1 MTDDDARPPAE
12 ASAEKASAEKPPV
25 ATEPVAKGSVDTG
38 SVQIVDAPRL
48 RIHRP
53 SDFIN
58 LAAALVGI
66 VLVLLLGAYA
76 SGTTEGITSDVQ
88 GFAKVLRS
96 VLVAPTNVLE
106 GILTFGV
113 PAAVVITLFLRREP
127 RRIVETL
134 AALAL
139 GIVAAL
145 VAAETTRRWGTSD
158 LVHSLSIT
166 TDGVTNVTMP
176 AYLAG
181 LAAMLTTA
189 GRRRSNRAIS
199 ASWTALWIGLAIGV
213 IGSLVTVSGAFVTI
227 LIGRAIGLVARYVLG
242 SANDRAYGATLVDAI
257 RRAGFEAKRLSRI
270 DPDGRFVPGGLDPV
284 SAALGHTRQGRVYD
298 LVTREGHRLVAVA
311 LDGDQ
316 QVTDILSKFW
326 RTGRLRGL
334 DSRPDLSLRNAAE
347 GTALVSHAAR
357 SAGVRTPRVLGMAQ
371 SRDTMVLVYQRP
383 NRCRPLSD
391 LPPDEVSDELLDA
404 IWAEVTKAHRA
415 GITHRAIWSET
426 VLVGKDEQSDAPEVW
441 LTSWEM
447 GEVASG
453 PLSRRLDVVQ
463 VIAMTAAKVGAK
475 RAVDAAFR
483 SLDETEV
490 AASAPFLQAIV
501 LPRPTRVEAK
511 AKGPVLDE
519 VREAILERLPEAPS
533 APENLTRF
541 GLRTVLTFILVFV
554 AAAIIL
560 TTFKATDVIAAIRTA
575 SPLWAVIVFAW
586 ALLSFAGAALVVSAF
601 SPVKLPFFSIVR
613 AQIAASYVS
622 LAAPAGVGPAAV
634 NLRLL
639 MRKGVP
645 KALGVATVA
654 LIQVSSFVT
663 TILGLIVLSFVTG
676 STGTLAT
683 QPSRAVL
690 LGVGSAAAAAALSML
705 FPKIRAWV
713 LGKIMP
719 TIRQTLPR
727 LVQILGKPWRFAL
740 ALLGNVILTASYI
753 GAFDAALRAFGYQF
767 GLMDI
772 TVLYLLSNVAGSVIP
787 TPGGIGGVE
796 AALGAG
802 LGTAGVPIAIAGSA
816 VVLFRALTYW
826 ARVPLGY
833 VAMRIMM
840 AKKEF

>member
-1 MTDDDARPPAE
+1 MTDDASSPPAE
-12 ASAEKASAEKPPV
+12 APV
-25 ATEPVAKGSVDTG
+25 DTASVDTA
-38 SVQIVDAPRL
+38 SVQIIDAPRL

-58 LAAALVGI
+58 LAAALAGI

-76 SGTTEGITSDVQ
+76 SGTTAGITSDVQ

-113 PAAVVITLFLRREP
+113 PAAVVITLIIRREP

-134 AALAL
+134 AALGL

-145 VAAETTRRWGTSD
+145 IAVETTRRWGTSD
-158 LVHSLSIT
+158 LIHSLSIT
-166 TDGVTNVTMP
+166 TDGITSVTMP

-199 ASWTALWIGLAIGV
+199 LSWIALWIGLAIGV
-213 IGSLVTVSGAFVTI
+213 IGSIVTVSAAFVTV
-227 LIGRAIGLVARYVLG
+227 LIGRALGLTARYVLG
-242 SANDRAYGATLVDAI
+242 SANDRAYGSVLVDAI
-257 RRAGFEAKRLSRI
+257 RRAGFEVRRLSRI
-270 DPDGRFVPGGLDPV
+270 DPDDNSVPSGLDPV
-284 SAALGHTRQGRVYD
+284 STALGHTRQGRLYD
-298 LVTREGHRLVAVA
+298 LVTREGHHLVAVA

-316 QVTDILSKFW
+316 QVTDTLSKFW

-383 NRCRPLSD
+383 TRCRPLSD

-404 IWAEVTKAHRA
+404 IWAEVIKAHRA

-426 VLVGKDEQSDAPEVW
+426 VLVGQDEQLGVPEVW

-453 PLSRRLDVVQ
+453 VLSRRLDVVQ
-463 VIAMTAAKVGAK
+463 VIAMMAAKIGAK

-483 SLDETEV
+483 NLDESEV
-490 AASAPFLQAIV
+490 SASAPFLQAIV

-511 AKGPVLDE
+511 AKGPVLEE
-519 VREAILERLPEAPS
+519 VREAILERLPETPA
-533 APENLTRF
+533 APEKLTRF
-541 GLRTVLTFILVFV
+541 GLRTVLTFLLLFV
-554 AAAIIL
+554 AAIVIL
-560 TTFKATDVIAAIRTA
+560 TTFKAGDVMAAIRTA

-586 ALLSFAGAALVVSAF
+586 AILSFVGAALTVSAF
-601 SPVKLPFFSIVR
+601 SPVKLPFMTVVR
-613 AQIAASYVS
+613 AQITASYVS
-622 LAAPAGVGPAAV
+622 LAAPAGVGHAAV

-645 KALGVATVA
+645 RALGVATVA
-654 LIQVSSFVT
+654 LVQVSAFVT
-663 TILGLIVLSFVTG
+663 TILGLFVLSLVTG

-683 QPSRAVL
+683 HPKPAVL
-690 LGVGSAAAAAALSML
+690 VGIGAAAAAIALAML
-705 FPKIRAWV
+705 FPKIRGWV
-713 LGKIMP
+713 LAKIMP

-727 LVQILGKPWRFAL
+727 LVQILGQPWRFAV
-740 ALLGNVILTASYI
+740 ALVGNVILTASYI

-772 TVLYLLSNVAGSVIP
+772 TVLYLASNAVGSLVP
-787 TPGGIGGVE
+787 TPGG
-796 AALGAG
+796 LGAVEGTLLTG
-802 LGTAGVPIAIAGSA
+802 LTTAGVPVAIAGSA
-816 VVLFRALTYW
+816 VVLFRAMTYW

-833 VAMRIMM
+833 VAMRIMV

>member
-1 MTDDDARPPAE
+1 MTDDASSPHAE
-12 ASAEKASAEKPPV
+12 AFVPTA
-25 ATEPVAKGSVDTG
+25 SVDTG

-76 SGTTEGITSDVQ
+76 SGTTAGITSDVQ
-88 GFAKVLRS
+88 GIAKMLRS

-127 RRIVETL
+127 RRIVESL

-139 GIVAAL
+139 GIAAAL

-158 LVHSLSIT
+158 LIHSLSIT
-166 TDGVTNVTMP
+166 TDGVTSVTMP

-189 GRRRSNRAIS
+189 GRRRSNRAI
-199 ASWTALWIGLAIGV
+199 ATSWTALWIGLAIAV
-213 IGSLVTVSGAFVTI
+213 IGSLVTVSAAFVTV
-227 LIGRAIGLVARYVLG
+227 LIGRALGLTARYVLG
-242 SANDRAYGATLVDAI
+242 SANDRAYGSTLVEAI

-270 DPDGRFVPGGLDPV
+270 DPDGRAGPGGLDPV
-284 SAALGHTRQGRVYD
+284 SVALGHTRQGRVYD
-298 LVTREGHRLVAVA
+298 LVTREGHRLIAVA

-316 QVTDILSKFW
+316 QVTDTLSKLW

-357 SAGVRTPRVLGMAQ
+357 AAGVRTPRVLGMAQ
-371 SRDTMVLVYQRP
+371 SRDTMVLIYQRP
-383 NRCRPLSD
+383 THCKPLSD
-391 LPPDEVSDELLDA
+391 LAPDEVSDELLDA
-404 IWAEVTKAHRA
+404 IWAEVLKAHRV

-426 VLVGKDEQSDAPEVW
+426 VLVGRDEQLGAPEVW

-453 PLSRRLDVVQ
+453 ALSRRLDVVQ
-463 VIAMTAAKVGAK
+463 VIAMMATKVGAK
-475 RAVDAAFR
+475 RSVDAAFR
-483 SLDETEV
+483 SVDEAEIS
-490 AASAPFLQAIV
+490 ASAPFLQAIV

-511 AKGPVLDE
+511 AKGRILDQ
-519 VREAILERLPEAPS
+519 VREAILERLPEAP
-533 APENLTRF
+533 AEPEKLTRF
-541 GLRTVLTFILVFV
+541 GLRTVLTFVLVFV
-554 AAAIIL
+554 AALIIL
-560 TTFKATDVIAAIRTA
+560 TTFKAGDVMAAIRTA
-575 SPLWAVIVFAW
+575 SPFWAVIVFAW
-586 ALLSFAGAALVVSAF
+586 AILSFVGAAMTVSAF
-601 SPVKLPFFSIVR
+601 SPVKLKFMTVVR
-613 AQIAASYVS
+613 AQITASYVS
-622 LAAPAGVGPAAV
+622 LAAPAGVGHAAV

-639 MRKGVP
+639 TRKGVP
-645 KALGVATVA
+645 RALGVATVA
-654 LIQVSSFVT
+654 LVQVSAFVT
-663 TILGLIVLSFVTG
+663 TILGLIVLSLVTG
-676 STGTLAT
+676 STGTLASR
-683 QPSRAVL
+683 PSRSVL
-690 LGVGSAAAAAALSML
+690 LGVGAAAAAMAIALAL
-705 FPKIRAWV
+705 PRIRTWIFA
-713 LGKIMP
+713 KIMP

-727 LVQILGKPWRFAL
+727 LVQILGQPWRFAL
-740 ALLGNVILTASYI
+740 ALVGNLILTASYI

-767 GLMDI
+767 GLMK
-772 TVLYLLSNVAGSVIP
+772 TAVLYLLSNAAGSLFP
-787 TPGGIGGVE
+787 TPGGVGGVE
-796 AALGAG
+796 GTLAAG
-802 LGTAGVPIAIAGSA
+802 LTAAGIPVAIAGSV
-816 VVLFRALTYW
+816 VVLYRALTYW

-833 VAMRIMM
+833 VAMRIMQ

>member
-1 MTDDDARPPAE
+1 MTDDAPSPPAE
-12 ASAEKASAEKPPV
+12 APV
-25 ATEPVAKGSVDTG
+25 DTTSVDTA
-38 SVQIVDAPRL
+38 SVQIIDVPRL

-76 SGTTEGITSDVQ
+76 SGTTAGITADVQ

-113 PAAVVITLFLRREP
+113 PAAVVITLFFRREP
-127 RRIVETL
+127 RRIVEAL

-145 VAAETTRRWGTSD
+145 IAAETTRHWGTSD
-158 LVHSLSIT
+158 LIHSLSIT
-166 TDGVTNVTMP
+166 TNGATNVTMP

-189 GRRRSNRAIS
+189 GRRRSNRAI
-199 ASWTALWIGLAIGV
+199 AGSWTALWIGLAIGV
-213 IGSLVTVSGAFVTI
+213 IGSLVTVSAAFVTV
-227 LIGRAIGLVARYVLG
+227 LIGRALGLVARYVLG
-242 SANDRAYGATLVDAI
+242 SANDRAYGSVLIDAI

-270 DPDGRFVPGGLDPV
+270 DPDGKSVPPGLDPV

-298 LVTREGHRLVAVA
+298 LVTREGHRLIAVA

-316 QVTDILSKFW
+316 QVTDTLSKFW

-334 DSRPDLSLRNAAE
+334 DSRPDLSLRSAAE

-383 NRCRPLSD
+383 THCRPLSD
-391 LPPDEVSDELLDA
+391 FAPDEVSDELLDA
-404 IWAEVTKAHRA
+404 IWAEVSKAHRA

-426 VLVGKDEQSDAPEVW
+426 ILAGRDEQSGAPEVW

-453 PLSRRLDVVQ
+453 ALSRRLDVVQ
-463 VIAMTAAKVGAK
+463 VIAMMAAKVGAK

-483 SLDETEV
+483 NLEETEV
-490 AASAPFLQAIV
+490 SASAPFLQGIV

-511 AKGPVLDE
+511 AKGPVLEE

-560 TTFKATDVIAAIRTA
+560 TTFKAGDVMTAIRTA

-586 ALLSFAGAALVVSAF
+586 AILSFVGAALTVAAF
-601 SPVKLPFFSIVR
+601 SPVKIPFMSVVR
-613 AQIAASYVS
+613 AQITASYVS
-622 LAAPAGVGPAAV
+622 LAAPAGVGHAAV

-639 MRKGVP
+639 TRKGVP

-654 LIQVSSFVT
+654 LVQVSAFVT
-663 TILGLIVLSFVTG
+663 TILGLFVLSLVTG

-683 QPSRAVL
+683 HPSRSVL
-690 LGVGSAAAAAALSML
+690 LGVGAVAAAIALALL

-713 LGKIMP
+713 LAKIMP
-719 TIRQTLPR
+719 TIRQTMPR
-727 LVQILGKPWRFAL
+727 LVQILGQPWRFAV
-740 ALLGNVILTASYI
+740 ALVGNVILTASYI
-753 GAFDAALRAFGYQF
+753 GAFDASLRAFGYHF

-772 TVLYLLSNVAGSVIP
+772 ALLYLASNAVGSLLP
-787 TPGGIGGVE
+787 TPGGIGGIEGTLTVG
-796 AALGAG
+796 LTGAG
-802 LGTAGVPIAIAGSA
+802 IPVAIAGST
-816 VVLFRALTYW
+816 VVLYRSLTYW
-826 ARVPLGY
+826 ARIPLGY
-833 VAMRIMM
+833 VAMRIMVK
-840 AKKEF
+840 KKEF

>member
-1 MTDDDARPPAE
+1 MNDDAPRPPAE
-12 ASAEKASAEKPPV
+12 APV
-25 ATEPVAKGSVDTG
+25 VAASVDTA
-38 SVQIVDAPRL
+38 SVQIIDVPRL

-53 SDFIN
+53 GDFIN
-58 LAAALVGI
+58 LVAALVGI
-66 VLVLLLGAYA
+66 VLFLLLGAYA
-76 SGTTEGITSDVQ
+76 SGTTAGITSDVQ

-113 PAAVVITLFLRREP
+113 PAAVVISLFLRREP
-127 RRIVETL
+127 RRIVESL
-134 AALAL
+134 ATLAL

-145 VAAETTRRWGTSD
+145 IAAETTRRWGTSD
-158 LVHSLSIT
+158 LIHSLSIT
-166 TDGVTNVTMP
+166 TDGATRVTMP

-199 ASWTALWIGLAIGV
+199 LSWTALWIGLAIGV
-213 IGSLVTVSGAFVTI
+213 TGSLVTVSAAFVTV
-227 LIGRAIGLVARYVLG
+227 LIGRALGLLARYVLG
-242 SANDRAYGATLVDAI
+242 SANDRAYGSVLVDAI
-257 RRAGFEAKRLSRI
+257 RRAGFEVKRLSRI
-270 DPDGRFVPGGLDPV
+270 DPDGRFVPGELDPV

-316 QVTDILSKFW
+316 QVTDVLSKFW

-334 DSRPDLSLRNAAE
+334 ESRPDLSLRNAAE

-383 NRCRPLSD
+383 TNCRPLSD
-391 LPPDEVSDELLDA
+391 FAPDEVSDELLNA
-404 IWAEVTKAHRA
+404 IWAEVIKAHRA

-426 VLVGKDEQSDAPEVW
+426 VLVGLDEQLGAPEVW

-463 VIAMTAAKVGAK
+463 VISMMAAKVGAK

-490 AASAPFLQAIV
+490 SAAAPFLQAIV

-511 AKGPVLDE
+511 AKGPVLEE

-541 GLRTVLTFILVFV
+541 GLRTVLTFVLVFV
-554 AAAIIL
+554 AALLIL
-560 TTFKATDVIAAIRTA
+560 TTFKAGDVMAAIRTA
-575 SPLWAVIVFAW
+575 SPVWAMIAFAW
-586 ALLSFAGAALVVSAF
+586 GILSFVGAALTVAAF
-601 SPVKLPFFSIVR
+601 SPVKLPFMSVVR
-613 AQIAASYVS
+613 AQITASYVS
-622 LAAPAGVGPAAV
+622 IAAPAGVGHAAV

-639 MRKGVP
+639 TRRGVP
-645 KALGVATVA
+645 RALGVATVA
-654 LIQVSSFVT
+654 LVQVSAFVT
-663 TILGLIVLSFVTG
+663 TILGLFVLSLITG

-683 QPSRAVL
+683 HPKPAIL
-690 LGVGSAAAAAALSML
+690 VGIGIVAGSIALAML
-705 FPKIRAWV
+705 FPRIRGWV
-713 LGKIMP
+713 RSKIMP

-727 LVQILGKPWRFAL
+727 LVQILGQPWRFAV
-740 ALLGNVILTASYI
+740 ALVGNVILTASYI
-753 GAFDAALRAFGYQF
+753 GAFDASLRAFGF
-767 GLMDI
+767 HLGIMDI
-772 TVLYLLSNVAGSVIP
+772 TFLYLASNAVGSLLP
-787 TPGGIGGVE
+787 TPGGLGGIE
-796 AALGAG
+796 AALTTGLVGAHIP
-802 LGTAGVPIAIAGSA
+802 VAIAGSA
-816 VVLFRALTYW
+816 VVLYRALTNW
-826 ARVPLGY
+826 ARIPLGY
-833 VAMRIMM
+833 VSMRIMH